1 MLKKQME
8 KYIAENTKDNKIE
21 FFEVDKEYVAK
32 HQLIT
37 SDQTAVEKD
46 FHFSVIE
53 RCVKETEN
61 LIREE
66 DQHFL
71 NDTISYLKN
80 HMNEFVY
87 VESNAFEVIRVDAV
101 VLEFDDVFK
110 TYTSLFGLK
119 LQKKFGDAIK
129 AYLDT
134 HLHGYGAKYSLLFSG
149 EDGLW
154 DMNFALDYVDGFSE
168 NLSFIEVYQLMY
180 NFIFKLV
187 EAIDEAQWRMG
198 IDWVI

>member
-8 KYIAENTKDNKIE
+8 KYIVENTKDNKIE

-37 SDQTAVEKD
+37 SGQTVLDKD
-46 FHFSVIE
+46 FHFNVVE

-66 DQHFL
+66 DQQFL
-71 NDTISYLKN
+71 SGSISYLKN
-80 HMNEFVY
+80 HMNEFIY
-87 VESNAFEVIRVDAV
+87 VESDAFDLIRIDAV
-101 VLEFDDVFK
+101 VLECDDVFK
-110 TYTSLFGLK
+110 TYSSLFGLK

-134 HLHGYGAKYSLLFSG
+134 HLHGDGAKYSVLFSN

-154 DMNFALDYVDGFSE
+154 DMNFALDYVDGFNE
-168 NLSFIEVYQLMY
+168 DLSFVEVYQLMY

-187 EAIDEAQWRMG
+187 EAIDEEQ
-198 IDWVI
+198 

>member
-1 MLKKQME
+1 MLKKE
-8 KYIAENTKDNKIE
+8 LAKYIADNEKDKKIE
-21 FFEVDKEYVAK
+21 LFDVDKEYVDK
-32 HQLIT
+32 HQMISGDVT
-37 SDQTAVEKD
+37 VVGKD
-46 FHFSVIE
+46 FNFSVIE
-53 RCVKETEN
+53 RCVKETED

-66 DQHFL
+66 DLNFL
-71 NDTISYLKN
+71 NDGISYLKN
-80 HMNEFVY
+80 HMNEFIY
-87 VESNAFEVIRVDAV
+87 VESNAFDVIRVDAV

-134 HLHGYGAKYSLLFSG
+134 HLNGDGAKYSVMFSG

-154 DMNFALDYVDGFSE
+154 DMNFALDYVEGFKE
-168 NLSFIEVYQLMY
+168 DLSFIEVYQLMY

-187 EAIDEAQWRMG
+187 EAMDEAQ
-198 IDWVI
+198 

>member
-8 KYIAENTKDNKIE
+8 KYIAENTLDNKIE
-21 FFEVDKEYVAK
+21 FFNVDKEYAAK
-32 HQLIT
+32 HQLIAEGVT
-37 SDQTAVEKD
+37 VVEKA
-46 FHFSVIE
+46 FQFSAIE

-66 DQHFL
+66 DQNFL
-71 NDTISYLKN
+71 NDSISYLKN

-101 VLEFDDVFK
+101 VLELDDVFE
-110 TYTSLFGLK
+110 TYTALFGLK
-119 LQKKFGDAIK
+119 LQKKFGNDMK

-134 HLHGYGAKYSLLFSG
+134 HLRGDGAKYSVMFSI

-154 DMNFALDYVDGFSE
+154 DINFALDYIEGFSE
-168 NLSFIEVYQLMY
+168 DLSFVEVYQLMY
-180 NFIFKLV
+180 NFIFKLIETV
-187 EAIDEAQWRMG
+187 DEAQ
-198 IDWVI
+198 

>member
-8 KYIAENTKDNKIE
+8 KYIVENTKDNKIE

-37 SDQTAVEKD
+37 SGQTVLDKD
-46 FHFSVIE
+46 FHFNVVE

-66 DQHFL
+66 DQQFL
-71 NDTISYLKN
+71 SGSISYLKN
-80 HMNEFVY
+80 HMNEFIY
-87 VESNAFEVIRVDAV
+87 VESDAFDLIRIDAV
-101 VLEFDDVFK
+101 VLECDDVFK
-110 TYTSLFGLK
+110 TYSSLFGLK

-134 HLHGYGAKYSLLFSG
+134 HLHGDGAKYSVLFSN

-168 NLSFIEVYQLMY
+168 DLSFVEVYQLMY

-187 EAIDEAQWRMG
+187 EAIDEEQ
-198 IDWVI
+198 

>member
-8 KYIAENTKDNKIE
+8 KYIVENTKDNKIE

-37 SDQTAVEKD
+37 SGQTVLDKD
-46 FHFSVIE
+46 FHFNVVE

-66 DQHFL
+66 DQQFL
-71 NDTISYLKN
+71 SGSISYLKN
-80 HMNEFVY
+80 HMNEFIY
-87 VESNAFEVIRVDAV
+87 VESDAFDLIRIDAV
-101 VLEFDDVFK
+101 VLECDDVFK
-110 TYTSLFGLK
+110 TYSSLFGLK

-129 AYLDT
+129 AYLDK
-134 HLHGYGAKYSLLFSG
+134 HLNGDGAKYSVLFSN

-168 NLSFIEVYQLMY
+168 DLSFVEVYQLMY

-187 EAIDEAQWRMG
+187 EASDEEQ
-198 IDWVI
+198 

>member
-8 KYIAENTKDNKIE
+8 KYIAENTLDNKIE
-21 FFEVDKEYVAK
+21 FFHVDKEYAAK
-32 HQLIT
+32 HQLIAGDVT
-37 SDQTAVEKD
+37 VVEKA
-46 FHFSVIE
+46 FQFIAIE

-66 DQHFL
+66 DQNFL
-71 NDTISYLKN
+71 KDSISYLKN

-101 VLEFDDVFK
+101 VLELDDVFE
-110 TYTSLFGLK
+110 TYTALFGLK
-119 LQKKFGDAIK
+119 LQKKFGNDMK

-134 HLHGYGAKYSLLFSG
+134 HLQGDGAKYSVMFSI

-154 DMNFALDYVDGFSE
+154 DINFALDYIDGFNE
-168 NLSFIEVYQLMY
+168 NLSFVEVYQLMY
-180 NFIFKLV
+180 DFIFKMV
-187 EAIDEAQWRMG
+187 ETVDEAQ
-198 IDWVI
+198 

>member
-1 MLKKQME
+1 ME
-8 KYIAENTKDNKIE
+8 KYIVENTKDNKIE

-37 SDQTAVEKD
+37 SGQTVLDKD
-46 FHFSVIE
+46 FHFNVVE

-66 DQHFL
+66 DQQFL
-71 NDTISYLKN
+71 SGSISYLKN
-80 HMNEFVY
+80 HMNEFIY
-87 VESNAFEVIRVDAV
+87 VESDAFDLIRIDAV
-101 VLEFDDVFK
+101 VLECDDVFK
-110 TYTSLFGLK
+110 TYSSLFGLK

-134 HLHGYGAKYSLLFSG
+134 HLHGDGAKYSVLFSN

-168 NLSFIEVYQLMY
+168 DLPFVEVYQLMY

-187 EAIDEAQWRMG
+187 EAIDEEQ
-198 IDWVI
+198 

>member
-8 KYIAENTKDNKIE
+8 KYIAENTLDNKIE
-21 FFEVDKEYVAK
+21 FFNVDKEYAAK
-32 HQLIT
+32 HQLIAGDVT
-37 SDQTAVEKD
+37 VEEKA
-46 FHFSVIE
+46 FQFSAIE

-66 DQHFL
+66 DQNFL
-71 NDTISYLKN
+71 NDSISYLKN

-101 VLEFDDVFK
+101 VLELDDVFE
-110 TYTSLFGLK
+110 TYTALFGLK
-119 LQKKFGDAIK
+119 LQKKFGNDMK

-134 HLHGYGAKYSLLFSG
+134 HLRGDGAKYSVMFSI

-154 DMNFALDYVDGFSE
+154 DINFALDYIEGFSE
-168 NLSFIEVYQLMY
+168 DLSFVEVYQLMY
-180 NFIFKLV
+180 DFIFKMIETV
-187 EAIDEAQWRMG
+187 DEAQ
-198 IDWVI
+198 

>member
-8 KYIAENTKDNKIE
+8 KYITENTLTSKIE
-21 FFEVDKEYVAK
+21 LFEIDKQYVEK
-32 HQLIT
+32 HQLIP
-37 SDQTAVEKD
+37 SDVTVVEKD
-46 FHFSVIE
+46 FKFGAIE

-66 DQHFL
+66 DQSFL
-71 NDTISYLKN
+71 NERILYLKS
-80 HMNEFVY
+80 HLNEFVY
-87 VESNAFEVIRVDAV
+87 LESNAFEVIRVDAV
-101 VLEFDDVFK
+101 VLEFDEVFE
-110 TYTSLFGLK
+110 TYTALFGLK
-119 LQKKFGDAIK
+119 LQKKYGDDMK

-134 HLHGYGAKYSLLFSG
+134 HLNGDGTKYSVMFSS

-168 NLSFIEVYQLMY
+168 ELTFIEILQLMY

-187 EAIDEAQWRMG
+187 EAMDDTQ
-198 IDWVI
+198 

>member
-8 KYIAENTKDNKIE
+8 KYIVENTKDNKIE

-37 SDQTAVEKD
+37 SGQTVLDKD
-46 FHFSVIE
+46 FHFNVVE

-66 DQHFL
+66 DQQFL
-71 NDTISYLKN
+71 SGSISYLKN
-80 HMNEFVY
+80 HMNEFIY
-87 VESNAFEVIRVDAV
+87 VESDAFDLIRIDAV
-101 VLEFDDVFK
+101 VLECDDVFK
-110 TYTSLFGLK
+110 TYSSLFGLK

-134 HLHGYGAKYSLLFSG
+134 HLHGDGAKYSVLFSN

-168 NLSFIEVYQLMY
+168 DLPFVEVYQLMY

-187 EAIDEAQWRMG
+187 EAIDEEQ
-198 IDWVI
+198 

>member
-8 KYIAENTKDNKIE
+8 KYIAENTLDNKIA
-21 FFEVDKEYVAK
+21 FFNVDKEYVAK
-32 HQLIT
+32 HQLIAT
-37 SDQTAVEKD
+37 DVTVVEKA
-46 FHFSVIE
+46 FQFSVIE

-66 DQHFL
+66 DQNFL
-71 NDTISYLKN
+71 NDNISYLKN

-101 VLEFDDVFK
+101 VLELDDVFE
-110 TYTSLFGLK
+110 TYTALFGLK
-119 LQKKFGDAIK
+119 LQKKFGNDMK

-134 HLHGYGAKYSLLFSG
+134 HLHGDGAKYSVMFSN

-154 DMNFALDYVDGFSE
+154 DINFALDYIDGFSE
-168 NLSFIEVYQLMY
+168 DLSFVEVYQLMY
-180 NFIFKLV
+180 DFIFKMV
-187 EAIDEAQWRMG
+187 EAVDEAQ
-198 IDWVI
+198 